1 MRANCSREAVPSTEI
16 PNCLAYSMRQENYM
30 VGKMK
35 ADNSQETELRGGE
48 DAIYSHENPMY
59 LESLESNA
67 KMRRRVCQSHWRL
80 FL

>member
-1 MRANCSREAVPSTEI
+1 
-16 PNCLAYSMRQENYM
+16 M